1 MPKILLNVS
10 HLQQQT
16 EADCL
21 PVCAQ
26 MVMTEPG
33 FTVFYNQLITLLDTK
48 SFGTPFRNIKRLEQ
62 LGAAVTIDHLSLAE
76 IETTL
81 LSGLPVVTCVHTAD
95 LGYWS
100 QALDHVVVVV
110 GLDEKQV
117 YVNDPSLSTGQQPVP
132 RAEFELAQLHY
143 DNLCA
148 VIQR

>member
-1 MPKILLNVS
+1 MPRILLTVS

-26 MVMTEPG
+26 MVMTNLG
-33 FTVFYNQLITLLDTK
+33 FAVSYSELINLFDTK

-62 LGAAVTIDHLSLAE
+62 LGASVTIEHLALAE
-76 IETTL
+76 IEANL
-81 LSGLPVVTCVHTAD
+81 LARIPVVACVHTAD

-100 QALDHVVVVV
+100 RAVDHVVVVV
-110 GLDEKQV
+110 GVDENQV

-132 RAEFELAQLHY
+132 HTEFELAQLHY

-148 VIQR
+148 IIQR

>member
-1 MPKILLNVS
+1 MPKILLTVS

-16 EADCL
+16 ETDCL

-26 MVMTEPG
+26 MVLTELG
-33 FTVFYNQLITLLDTK
+33 FTVSYRQLINLLDTK
-48 SFGTPFRNIKRLEQ
+48 SFETPFRNIKHLEQ
-62 LGAAVTIDHLSLAE
+62 LGVSVTIDHLSLAE
-76 IETTL
+76 IEPNL
-81 LSGLPVVTCVHTAD
+81 LTGIPVVACVHTAD

-100 QALDHVVVVV
+100 QPVDHVVVVV

-148 VIQR
+148 IIQR